1 MVRRRNRPAG
11 NRFHEIETFM
21 REVQGLFTAI
31 FSKMEKSSKGLMGMP
46 VNVSQL
52 KALSAFDED
61 KSYSMG
67 ELCQLAQVKMPS
79 MTAVADKLEDEGIL
93 LRVRD
98 TGDRRVVKLC
108 LTEQGKKMHGQ
119 ILRAR
124 HEELSGLF
132 GALDEKDQAKLVKS
146 LKNIVDILSKV
157 SKNNF

>member
-1 MVRRRNRPAG
+1 MATKGNSITG

-21 REVQGLFTAI
+21 HEVQGLFTTI
-31 FSKMEKSSKGLMGMP
+31 FAQMERSSKGLMGMP

-93 LRVRD
+93 FRVRD

-119 ILRAR
+119 ILQAR

-132 GALDEKDQAKLVKS
+132 GTLDEKDQSKLINS
-146 LKNIVDILSKV
+146 LKNVSAILRKV
-157 SKNNF
+157 SQ